1 MEIVRRQKTEWL
13 GKILET
19 KMQTLIDNPNLRGQ
33 TYKIL
38 KNMIITREI
47 LPGKKIIEET
57 LAQEIGVSRTPIREA
72 LFRLEHEGIVEIIPR
87 RGAFVVKQSKDD
99 IIEIMQIREV
109 LEALTVRLATPLLE
123 KSDILKLRSCLE
135 TLRATPE
142 EERHVIE
149 YNDSE
154 LEFHGM
160 LLAKCPNQMLKQ
172 MMGMVNARLQI
183 IRLRTVVLPGRAQ
196 KSLDEHAAILE
207 MIEKGNAEGAERMMR
222 KHVISVRTM
231 TLENI
236 DAMV

>member
-1 MEIVRRQKTEWL
+1 M
-13 GKILET
+13 ET
-19 KMQTLIDNPNLRGQ
+19 KVQKLIDNPNLRGQ

-38 KNMIITREI
+38 KNMIITREL

-57 LAQEIGVSRTPIREA
+57 LAQEVGVSRTPIREA

-99 IIEIMQIREV
+99 ITEVMQIREV
-109 LEALTVRLATPLLE
+109 LEALIVRLVTPILKE
-123 KSDILKLRSCLE
+123 SDILELRDSLDR
-135 TLRATPE
+135 LRTTPE

-154 LEFHGM
+154 LEFHG
-160 LLAKCPNQMLKQ
+160 LLLKRCPNQMLKQ

-183 IRLRTVVLPGRAQ
+183 IQLRTVVLPGRAQ
-196 KSLDEHAAILE
+196 KSLDEHSEILD
-207 MIEKGNAEGAERMMR
+207 MIERRNAEEAERLMR

-231 TLENI
+231 ALENI
-236 DAMV
+236 DAML